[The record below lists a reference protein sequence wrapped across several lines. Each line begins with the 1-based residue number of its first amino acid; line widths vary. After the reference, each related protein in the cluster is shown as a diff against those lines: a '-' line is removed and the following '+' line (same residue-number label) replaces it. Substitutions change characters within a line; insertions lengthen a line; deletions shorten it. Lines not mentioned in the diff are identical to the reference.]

1 MKEGDTLFTLAR
13 QFNTTVDRIK
23 AANGL
28 ASDSLSVGQKLVIS
42 DRKS

>member
-1 MKEGDTLFTLAR
+1 MKQGDTLFTLAR

-28 ASDSLSVGQKLVIS
+28 AGDSLSVGQKLVIS